1 MGSAG
6 GGGVGSGAAGGLEVY
21 GICNRSLAYREVV
34 EARADYE
41 KSYFW

>member
-6 GGGVGSGAAGGLEVY
+6 GGGVGSGGAGGLEVY